1 MAFPRDRVWPWIVA
15 AILSAL
21 IFVAMIVL
29 WPAPAQSAP
38 RSHQHWGG
46 SDFSISCATV
56 REWRGAVSRMS
67 PARRAELARKFN
79 ITRKQRRQAYACL
92 KGK

>member
-21 IFVAMIVL
+21 IFIAMVVL
-29 WPAPAQSAP
+29 WPAPAHSAP
-38 RSHQHWGG
+38 RSQQHWGG
-46 SDFSISCATV
+46 SDLPVSCATV
-56 REWRGAVSRMS
+56 REWRRPAGMMSRE
-67 PARRAELARKFN
+67 RRRQLEREFN
-79 ITRKQRRQAYACL
+79 VTPKWRRQAYACL

>member
-1 MAFPRDRVWPWIVA
+1 MASRPRDGWLIWLVLFA
-15 AILSAL
+15 AACSIGVFLL
-21 IFVAMIVL
+21 NR
-29 WPAPAQSAP
+29 PAHSAP

-46 SDFSISCATV
+46 SDFSISCDTV
-56 REWRGAVSRMS
+56 REWRGAVNRMS

-79 ITRKQRRQAYACL
+79 ITRKQRRQAYTCL